1 MLKIYIESNF
11 NAVFWNTSLKY
22 AYSNSVS
29 PEKVGK
35 NTLTHFHYQINKQAH
50 SCRPEH
56 WSMAFQHKTLL
67 TFTSTIQLFFYF
79 FPLASCF
86 FSFAVEKIDNYFMPP
101 LSPGEYVDECRND
114 PPITHIKLPELSCQ
128 CRWLCFFQ
136 TFSFKYFF
144 FDSRIVIKQFPSET
158 FYFCSLFNEWNKK
171 LTSRNLRKKCGNI
184 FNPKS
189 ESRYVIASASC

>member
-1 MLKIYIESNF
+1 MHIQIQCPPKKSVEIHWHIFIIKSTNKHTVVDPSTDLWHSSIKHSSHSRVQF
-11 NAVFWNTSLKY
+11 NYFSIF
-22 AYSNSVS
+22 S
-29 PEKVGK
+29 
-35 NTLTHFHYQINKQAH
+35 H
-50 SCRPEH
+50 
-56 WSMAFQHKTLL
+56 LL
-67 TFTSTIQLFFYF
+67 
-79 FPLASCF
+79 LAF
-86 FSFAVEKIDNYFMPP
+86 FSFAVEKIDSYFMPP

-171 LTSRNLRKKCGNI
+171 LTSRNLRKKCGKI